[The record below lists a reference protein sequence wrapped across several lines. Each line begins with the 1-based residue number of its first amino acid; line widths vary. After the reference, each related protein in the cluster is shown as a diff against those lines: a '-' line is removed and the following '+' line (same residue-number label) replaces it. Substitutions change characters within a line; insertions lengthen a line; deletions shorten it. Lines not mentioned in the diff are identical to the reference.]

1 MENKWRTMLAKKK
14 QAKVV
19 VLEKDFAGIKAGSKL
34 YVATPKV
41 IDEYI
46 RGVPSGQVRTI
57 ERLRNELARKNRCTA
72 TCPVSTAIF
81 MRISAEAALEEL
93 AEGKSL
99 NEVAPFWRVID
110 PDSKL
115 ANRLTVGPEWVA
127 AQRAAEGDG
136 SAARK
141 GNMLELEAALAESR
155 ADLEAGKF
163 VKETSTQHLRRL
175 AKINK
180 SDQ

>member
-1 MENKWRTMLAKKK
+1 MLAKKK

-19 VLEKDFAGIKAGSKL
+19 VLEKDFAGIKAGSNL

-46 RGVPSGQVRTI
+46 RGVPSGEVRTI
-57 ERLRNELARKNRCTA
+57 ERLRNELARKNRCSA

-81 MRISAEAALEEL
+81 LRISAEAALEEL

-99 NEVAPFWRVID
+99 NEVAPFWRVIA

-115 ANRLTVGPEWVA
+115 ANRLTVGPEWIA
-127 AQRAAEGDG
+127 AHRAAEADG
-136 SAARK
+136 SAGRQSDIS
-141 GNMLELEAALAESR
+141 ELEVALAGSK
-155 ADLEAGKF
+155 ADLEAGQF
-163 VKETSTQHLRRL
+163 VKETVAQHLGRL
-175 AKINK
+175 HKINRD
-180 SDQ
+180 DQ

>member
-1 MENKWRTMLAKKK
+1 LFCKGFSGPYCASSPVKLPFPRVEFFKPAPVELISMENKWRIMLAKKK

-41 IDEYI
+41 IDQYI
-46 RGVPSGQVRTI
+46 RSVPSGQARTI

-81 MRISAEAALEEL
+81 VRISAEAALEEL

-115 ANRLTVGPEWVA
+115 AARLTVGPDWVA
-127 AQRAAEGDG
+127 TQRAVEVDG
-136 SAARK
+136 K
-141 GNMLELEAALAESR
+141 
-155 ADLEAGKF
+155 
-163 VKETSTQHLRRL
+163 VTT
-175 AKINK
+175 
-180 SDQ
+180 

>member
-1 MENKWRTMLAKKK
+1 LFCKGFSGPYCASSPVKLPFPRVEFFKPAPVELISMENKWRIMLAKKK

-41 IDEYI
+41 IDQYI
-46 RGVPSGQVRTI
+46 RSVPSGQVRTI
-57 ERLRNELARKNRCTA
+57 ECLRNELASKNRCTA

-81 MRISAEAALEEL
+81 VRISAEAALEEL

-115 ANRLTVGPEWVA
+115 AARLTVGPDWVA
-127 AQRAAEGDG
+127 TQRAVEVDG
-136 SAARK
+136 K
-141 GNMLELEAALAESR
+141 
-155 ADLEAGKF
+155 
-163 VKETSTQHLRRL
+163 VTT
-175 AKINK
+175 
-180 SDQ
+180 